1 MHSLFIF
8 LFISVAPY
16 GNYWIIDTDY
26 KTYTL
31 IYSCT
36 SILNLTHLEL
46 AWILTREK
54 TVDGDLKERLFKKL
68 SDFGVDTSNFKHTD
82 QSKCPDHI

>member
-1 MHSLFIF
+1 MGLW
-8 LFISVAPY
+8 LLLSVAPY
-16 GNYWIIDTDY
+16 GNYWILDTDY

-36 SILNLTHLEL
+36 GVLSITHLEL

-54 TVDGDLKERLFKKL
+54 TLDPEIKDMLYKKL
-68 SDFGVDTSNFKHTD
+68 SDFGVKTSNFRASD
-82 QSKCPDHI
+82 QSKCPETIV